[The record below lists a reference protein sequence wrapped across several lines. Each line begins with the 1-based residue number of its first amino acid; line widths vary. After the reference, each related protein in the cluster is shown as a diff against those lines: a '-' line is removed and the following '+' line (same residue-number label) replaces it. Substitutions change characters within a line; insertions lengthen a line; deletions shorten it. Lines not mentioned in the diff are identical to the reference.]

1 MIRVS
6 GTFNVAGS
14 FGERGSV
21 EVATPRSALR
31 VAYEGVTC
39 HANVGPDEHQTS
51 LVSKLTMALSF
62 NLEVEYRVVGR
73 NYFRLGLERLQALI
87 LRNRPKS

>member
-1 MIRVS
+1 MQKRASFARWAIAFGSMIRAALNDVIRVS

-31 VAYEGVTC
+31 VAYERVTC
-39 HANVGPDEHQTS
+39 HANVGPDEHRE
-51 LVSKLTMALSF
+51 A
-62 NLEVEYRVVGR
+62 
-73 NYFRLGLERLQALI
+73 
-87 LRNRPKS
+87 